1 MPLIKSEVQHWQ
13 NKSRVIYKI
22 KMIGNNIEKTFTRSN
37 EICTII
43 RNKYM
48 PLNTNKLNYR
58 WHLLQKNETE
68 T

>member
-1 MPLIKSEVQHWQ
+1 
-13 NKSRVIYKI
+13 
-22 KMIGNNIEKTFTRSN
+22 MIGNNIEKTFVISN

-68 T
+68 TQMTKFV